1 MTLSNGMRFVGAL
14 VFVGLLNGCATTPE
28 QPPQIHRISAEELE
42 RIMPKP
48 IPNLSLDEVVLL
60 SRNKVPADEIIQK
73 IKDSQSQYALT
84 PSQLLDL
91 SNKGVDQKVLD
102 YMYTAHEQA
111 VRDSFAEELNKREQ
125 NNLKEQ
131 QKLKRQYQLRQPY
144 YDPWWGYSRSP
155 YWGYP
160 SPYYG
165 PGMFY
170 RFGF

>member
-1 MTLSNGMRFVGAL
+1 MTLPNGMRFFWAL
-14 VFVGLLNGCATTPE
+14 AFVSVLNGCATTPE
-28 QPPQIHRISAEELE
+28 QPPQIQRISAEELD

-48 IPNLSLDEVVLL
+48 IPNLSLDEVILL
-60 SRNKVPADEIIQK
+60 SKNKVSAEEIIQK
-73 IKDSQSQYALT
+73 IKDSQSQYALS

-102 YMYTAHEQA
+102 YIYTAHEQA

-125 NNLKEQ
+125 NKLKEQ
-131 QKLKRQYQLRQPY
+131 QKLKREFQLRQPY

-160 SPYYG
+160 HPYYG

>member
-1 MTLSNGMRFVGAL
+1 MTLPNGMRFFCAL
-14 VFVGLLNGCATTPE
+14 AFVGLLKGCAMTPE
-28 QPPQIHRISAEELE
+28 QPPQIQRISAEELE
-42 RIMPKP
+42 RILPKP
-48 IPNLSLDEVVLL
+48 VPNISLDEIVLL
-60 SRNKVPADEIIQK
+60 SKNKVPADEIIKK
-73 IKDSQSQYALT
+73 IKDSLSQYALT

-111 VRDSFAEELNKREQ
+111 VRDNFAEELNKREQ
-125 NNLKEQ
+125 NKLLEQ